1 MLRVGLTGGLGSGKS
16 TIGKMFAEL
25 GAAVIDADEVG
36 RSLMQPGQAV
46 YDRIVEHFGKQVVRA
61 DGSLD
66 RRALAQLAFGGAGC
80 ELNRDELN
88 RIVHPATIAA
98 QEEWMRSVFAAD
110 PEAVAIVE
118 SALVFEAS
126 GELAAKAD
134 AKASVPGWRKR
145 FDRII
150 LVTAPDDLKIRRFVE
165 RSGER
170 SEGNPG
176 ALAEDARKRLA
187 AQIPDEKKIPLCDW
201 VIDNSGDVDST
212 RAAVAEIYSQ
222 LKATASS
229 LAETSRPDLIKYLL
243 EVKL

>member
-170 SEGNPG
+170 SGGDPN
-176 ALAEDARKRLA
+176 ALPTTPASVLPRRF
-187 AQIPDEKKIPLCDW
+187 Q
-201 VIDNSGDVDST
+201 T
-212 RAAVAEIYSQ
+212 RRRSPSV
-222 LKATASS
+222 TG
-229 LAETSRPDLIKYLL
+229 
-243 EVKL
+243 